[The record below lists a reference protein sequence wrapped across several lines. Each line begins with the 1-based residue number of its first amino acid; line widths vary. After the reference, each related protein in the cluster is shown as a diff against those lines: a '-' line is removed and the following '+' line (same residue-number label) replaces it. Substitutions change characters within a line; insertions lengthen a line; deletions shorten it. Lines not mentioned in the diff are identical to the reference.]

1 MIIKKISIDTMLVMF
16 AMLVAVMPTFLAKP
30 LVAVSLF
37 FLLLRIIISNEIFHF
52 INKKIFIFILFL
64 PGILGAVFMAP
75 EHLIRFLVVLLIIL
89 GFPFLS
95 FRIQQFPIL
104 ITSILILI
112 YLSVTQILLLQ
123 GNQLIIDFR
132 DFGYRNEYS
141 YIFDYYGYVEN
152 IFREIIYFF
161 SDGYIRAGGLY
172 FNPNVLAVIIILYF
186 FIFDISWKNYNQIIG
201 HDKENYKKTLI
212 YLLIFSLVVF
222 SIMLTKSRTVIVAF
236 LAYLIFQNFKLTDF
250 IKFKFKKKLI
260 LPALLT
266 FMILLIFFEKIMIG
280 IFSETGSAYIKF
292 IVILEYLD
300 QANIFDLL
308 FGGRFDINFDT
319 EYGNWIGA
327 SGLSGVIAFF
337 IFYNMV
343 FQFTPQSKAFLI
355 SLLLI
360 SFGNTLFYNL
370 LYGAILA
377 PLFVILLSF
386 NIKKSASN
394 HK

>member
-1 MIIKKISIDTMLVMF
+1 MIIKKISIDTMLVIF

-37 FLLLRIIISNEIFHF
+37 FLLLRIIISNEIFHY

-64 PGILGAVFMAP
+64 PGTLGAVFMAP
-75 EHLIRFLVVLLIIL
+75 EHLIRFLIVILIIL

-123 GNQLIIDFR
+123 ANQLIIDFR

-141 YIFDYYGYVEN
+141 YIFDHYGYVEN
-152 IFREIIYFF
+152 IFREITYFF
-161 SDGYIRAGGLY
+161 SYDYIRAGGLY
-172 FNPNVLAVIIILYF
+172 FNPNVLAVVIILYF

-201 HDKENYKKTLI
+201 HNKKNYKKILI

-222 SIMLTKSRTVIVAF
+222 SIMLTKSRTVIISF
-236 LAYLIFQNFKLTDF
+236 LAYLIFQNFNLTDF
-250 IKFKFKKKLI
+250 LKFKFKKILI
-260 LPALLT
+260 LPALFT

-280 IFSETGSAYIKF
+280 IFSETGSANIKF
-292 IVILEYLD
+292 AVIFEYLNE
-300 QANIFDLL
+300 ASIFDLL
-308 FGGRFDINFDT
+308 FGGRYNVRFDS

-327 SGLSGVIAFF
+327 SGFFGVIAFYILYMM
-337 IFYNMV
+337 IFR
-343 FQFTPQSKAFLI
+343 FAPQAKALLI
-355 SLLLI
+355 SFLLI

-370 LYGAILA
+370 LFASILV
-377 PLFVILLSF
+377 PLFVIFLSF
-386 NIKKSASN
+386 DIKKLS
-394 HK
+394 K